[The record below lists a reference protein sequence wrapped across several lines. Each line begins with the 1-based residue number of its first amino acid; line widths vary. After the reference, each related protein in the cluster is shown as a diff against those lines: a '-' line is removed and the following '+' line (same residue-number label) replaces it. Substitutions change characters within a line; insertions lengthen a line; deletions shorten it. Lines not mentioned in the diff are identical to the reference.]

1 MSTLNIKA
9 TSGGIRGQ
17 ENSGQFF
24 NYRIEKDT
32 FTALC
37 GDVFDLC
44 VKNAGEDNKKS
55 GGHVSQMLH
64 AYGVTADRLEKYG
77 EQVFPAVKFKGVHP
91 DGGETKVFDTLAEL
105 EENLGERFSAFAV
118 EEIPQTWND
127 KNTEA
132 WMEAMNFKAKRGQ
145 KPLEERQA
153 EWDAKAAT
161 LIAAGLNPADYL
173 SPKQRPVK

>member
-9 TSGGIRGQ
+9 TSGGVRGQ
-17 ENSGQFF
+17 AGSGQLFDYTIDRDSF
-24 NYRIEKDT
+24 VG
-32 FTALC
+32 LC
-37 GDVFDLC
+37 GQVFDLC
-44 VKNAGEDNKKS
+44 VAASKGDNKKS

-77 EQVFPAVKFKGVHP
+77 EQVFPDDGAV
-91 DGGETKVFDTLAEL
+91 
-105 EENLGERFSAFAV
+105 
-118 EEIPQTWND
+118 WND

-132 WMEAMNFKAKRGQ
+132 WMEAMNFKAKREL
-145 KPLEERQA
+145 KPLEERQK

-161 LIAAGLNPADYL
+161 LIAAGLNPGDFL

>member
-24 NYRIEKDT
+24 NYRIDKDT

-77 EQVFPAVKFKGVHP
+77 EQVFPD
-91 DGGETKVFDTLAEL
+91 DGSL
-105 EENLGERFSAFAV
+105 
-118 EEIPQTWND
+118 WND

-132 WMEAMNFKAKRGQ
+132 WMEAMNFKAKREQ
-145 KPLEERQA
+145 KPLEERQK
-153 EWDAKAAT
+153 EWDAKAGT
-161 LIAAGLNPADYL
+161 LIAAGLNPADFL

>member
-17 ENSGQFF
+17 ADSGQAFD
-24 NYRIEKDT
+24 YLIDKDT

-37 GDVFDLC
+37 GEVFDLC
-44 VKNAGEDNKKS
+44 VKNASGDNKKS

-77 EQVFPAVKFKGVHP
+77 ESVFPEAG
-91 DGGETKVFDTLAEL
+91 A
-105 EENLGERFSAFAV
+105 
-118 EEIPQTWND
+118 TWND

-132 WMEAMNFKAKRGQ
+132 WMEAMNFKAKREQ
-145 KPLEERQA
+145 KPLEERQK
-153 EWDAKAAT
+153 EWDAKAAA
-161 LIAAGLNPADYL
+161 LIAAGLNPGDFL